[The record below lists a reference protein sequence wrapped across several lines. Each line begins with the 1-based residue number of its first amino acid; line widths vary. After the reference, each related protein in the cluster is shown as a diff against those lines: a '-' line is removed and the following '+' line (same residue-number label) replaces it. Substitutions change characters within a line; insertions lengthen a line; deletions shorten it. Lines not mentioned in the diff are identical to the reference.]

1 MFIKNFQ
8 PTLVQQNGFL
18 DVIANN
24 TEKLTIKVMDTEGN
38 TRKIINTIVL
48 AGNQQFLLNMED
60 LSLGRYIL
68 NIFKKDVFLKS
79 IRFEKL

>member
-1 MFIKNFQ
+1 MFIRNFQ

-18 DVIANN
+18 DVTANN

-38 TRKIINTIVL
+38 IKKTINTVAM
-48 AGNQQFLLNMED
+48 AGTQQFLLNMED
-60 LSLGRYIL
+60 LSLGRYIM
-68 NIFKKDVFLKS
+68 NIFKKDIFLKS